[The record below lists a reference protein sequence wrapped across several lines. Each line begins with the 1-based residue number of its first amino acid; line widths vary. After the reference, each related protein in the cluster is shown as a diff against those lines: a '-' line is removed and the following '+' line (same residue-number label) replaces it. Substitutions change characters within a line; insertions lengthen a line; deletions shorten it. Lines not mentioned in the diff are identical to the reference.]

1 MDRISPPGQGRHRIA
16 VVGSGVSGLACA
28 WLLSPNHEVVLY
40 EADDR
45 LGGHS
50 NTVEVIARGSVAGE
64 GSGERDFRKK
74 NRTIPVDTGFIV
86 YNEPTYPNLT
96 ALFAH
101 IGVETA
107 ETEMSFA
114 VSLDRGGF
122 EYAGKDLRGLFAQ
135 PANILKPRFWSMIG
149 DLLRFYRAAPR
160 DLATLGEMSLDDY
173 LKRGNYGEAF
183 IRDHLY
189 PMAAAI
195 WSTPAAHIGD
205 YPAASFIRFCENHGL
220 LKLVG
225 RPVWR
230 TIPGGSRTYVQRL
243 ARDIGEIRR
252 GAPVARIRRLADGV
266 EIIDARGGADRFD
279 QVVVA
284 AHADD
289 ALALLE
295 QPSEAERRIL
305 GAFRYADNQAWLHD
319 DPEFMPRRK
328 AAWASWN
335 YLAERGGA
343 DPALSVTYW
352 MNRLQPLGEAPE
364 LFVTLNPARPPREER
379 VFRCETYRHPLFDLG
394 AMRAQKLLWSLQGQD
409 RLWYCGAYFGA
420 GFHEDGLQ
428 AGLAVAEQLG
438 GARRPWRVENE
449 SGRICVGPL
458 PIGLGSAS
466 AAREKLLTP

>member
-1 MDRISPPGQGRHRIA
+1 MDRFSPPGPLRQKIA

-28 WLLSPNHEVVLY
+28 WLLSANHDVVLY
-40 EADDR
+40 EADAR

-50 NTVEVIARGSVAGE
+50 NTVEVLARAGAAK
-64 GSGERDFRKK
+64 G
-74 NRTIPVDTGFIV
+74 RTIPVDTGFIV

-101 IGVETA
+101 IGVKTA

-135 PANILKPRFWSMIG
+135 PANILKTRFWSMIV
-149 DLLRFYRAAPR
+149 DLLRFYRSAPR
-160 DLATLGEMSLDDY
+160 DLASLGEMSLDDY

-195 WSTPAAHIGD
+195 WSTPAASVGD

-220 LKLVG
+220 LKILG

-243 ARDIGEIRR
+243 AQDIGEIRR
-252 GAPVARIRRLADGV
+252 GALVAQIRRRADGV
-266 EIIDARGGADRFD
+266 EVVDARGGSDRFD
-279 QVVVA
+279 QVVLA

-295 QPSEAERRIL
+295 QPSEAESRIL

-319 DPEFMPRRK
+319 DPAFMPRRK

-335 YLAERGGA
+335 YLSEGGA

-352 MNRLQPLGEAPE
+352 MNRLQPLGAAPE

-379 VFRCETYRHPLFDLG
+379 VYRCETYRHPQFDLA

-409 RLWYCGAYFGA
+409 RVWYCGAYFGA

-438 GARRPWRVENE
+438 GVKRPWRVENE
-449 SGRICVGPL
+449 SGRISIGPA
-458 PIGLGSAS
+458 PET

>member
-1 MDRISPPGQGRHRIA
+1 MNRNSSPDQNRQRLA

-28 WLLSPNHEVVLY
+28 WLLSHAHDVVLY
-40 EADDR
+40 EADQR
-45 LGGHS
+45 LGGHT
-50 NTVEVIARGSVAGE
+50 NTVDVVAN
-64 GSGERDFRKK
+64 SRK
-74 NRTIPVDTGFIV
+74 IPVDTGFIV

-101 IGVETA
+101 LGVETA
-107 ETEMSFA
+107 ATEMSFA
-114 VSLDRGGF
+114 VSLDRGGY
-122 EYAGKDLRGLFAQ
+122 EYAGKDFRGLFAQ
-135 PANILKPRFWSMIG
+135 PSNILKPRFWSMIR
-149 DLLRFYRAAPR
+149 DLLRFYREAPR
-160 DLATLGEMSLDDY
+160 DLATLGDISLDDY
-173 LKRGNYGEAF
+173 LAKGNYGEAF

-195 WSTPAAHIGD
+195 WSTPTARIGD

-230 TIPGGSRTYVQRL
+230 TIPGGSRTYVERL
-243 ARDIGEIRR
+243 AQDIGEIRC
-252 GAPVARIRRLADGV
+252 GAPAARLRRLADGV
-266 EIIDARGGADRFD
+266 EIIDSKGGVDRFD

-289 ALALLE
+289 ALALLD

-305 GAFRYADNQAWLHD
+305 GAFRYADNEAWLHED
-319 DPEFMPRRK
+319 ADFMPRRK

-335 YLAERGGA
+335 YLAEREGA
-343 DPALSVTYW
+343 EKALSVTYW

-364 LFVTLNPARPPREER
+364 LFVTLNPARPPRQDLVHR
-379 VFRCETYRHPLFDLG
+379 RETYRHPLFDLG
-394 AMRAQKLLWSLQGQD
+394 AMRAQKMLWSLQGRD

-438 GARRPWRVENE
+438 GVRRPWRVENE
-449 SGRICVGPL
+449 SGRISIGSSPV
-458 PIGLGSAS
+458 GLGPET
-466 AAREKLLTP
+466 AAREKMLTP